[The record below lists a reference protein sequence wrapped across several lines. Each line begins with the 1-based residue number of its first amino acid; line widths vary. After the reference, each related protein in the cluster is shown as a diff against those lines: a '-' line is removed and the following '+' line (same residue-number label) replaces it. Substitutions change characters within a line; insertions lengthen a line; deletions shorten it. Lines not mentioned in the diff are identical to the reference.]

1 MSISFCAAVGRKL
14 PKTSLSLQPR
24 PDGVTLKDTFVNIR
38 DSGELVT
45 NLGHAATGPRSASIG
60 FRLDPD
66 VDEFEAVGVER
77 ANCEVVRAPR
87 IKGAPIALECV
98 VDRIFA
104 VGDLNNHVVWANVV
118 RFHVRDEVLLE
129 NGRVDIG
136 APYR

>member
-1 MSISFCAAVGRKL
+1 MSRETRKSSR
-14 PKTSLSLQPR
+14 TRQRRTGDESWSR
-24 PDGVTLKDTFVNIR
+24 C
-38 DSGELVT
+38 
-45 NLGHAATGPRSASIG
+45 TGPRSAPIG

-66 VDEFEAVGVER
+66 VDEFEAVGAER